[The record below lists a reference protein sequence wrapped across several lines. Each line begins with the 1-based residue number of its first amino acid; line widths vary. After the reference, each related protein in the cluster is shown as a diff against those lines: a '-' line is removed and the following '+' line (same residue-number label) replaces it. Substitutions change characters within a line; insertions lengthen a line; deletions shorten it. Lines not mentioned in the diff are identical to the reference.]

1 MKNTYQGE
9 NLESQHTYRKNRGH
23 QTQTNHF
30 KHYFLMKIL
39 Q

>member
-30 KHYFLMKIL
+30 KHNSFMTNL